1 MESVNYIERSIS
13 QSIKEACEFYPVI
26 LVTGPRQS
34 GKSTLCSHL
43 FPEYNMANLEHPDK
57 RMLAKNDIRGFME
70 SLGEKAI
77 IDEVQNV
84 PDVLSAIQV
93 AVDSDSR
100 RKYVITG
107 SCNFALM
114 KTIGQSLAGR
124 VAIFNLLPLSLK
136 ELPKE
141 NISAQANRIMFDGFY
156 PKVIARGMNP
166 SQYYGFYYETY
177 VERDIRNLFNVRQ
190 IDKFDIAVRL
200 LAGRAASEF
209 NASSLAVETG
219 VTSPTISE
227 WVNMLEASYI
237 VFRLQPY
244 YTNISKRLT
253 KTPKIYF
260 YDTGVMCYLLGI
272 ENATQLLT
280 HPLRGAIFENMVVA
294 ELVKRRFNEGKRSN
308 LSFYRENSGKEV
320 DVVSG
325 QGYDL
330 DLFEIKASM
339 SFHPDFLKNMN
350 YLSSQIKGVRSA
362 TLVYDGESMPPKIL
376 NFRDL

>member
-1 MESVNYIERSIS
+1 
-13 QSIKEACEFYPVI
+13 
-26 LVTGPRQS
+26 
-34 GKSTLCSHL
+34 
-43 FPEYNMANLEHPDK
+43 
-57 RMLAKNDIRGFME
+57 MLAKNDIRGFME

-244 YTNISKRLT
+244 YTNISKRLI

-260 YDTGVMCYLLGI
+260 YDTGLMCYLLGI